1 MPLSTVRVLIV
12 DDFESLRHLK
22 SILLR
27 KAGAVVCEAECG
39 QEALRMLQTERPDLA
54 LLDVNLPDMSAKEL
68 SASMRADPAISAVP
82 VIYTSAS
89 ERPDQLEPDD
99 VFFQEPLV
107 VPELVDAIRKLVRRS

>member
-12 DDFESLRHLK
+12 DDYEPLRYLK

-27 KAGAVVCEAECG
+27 RAGAVVCEANCG
-39 QEALRMLQTERPDLA
+39 EEALQMLRTERPDLA
-54 LLDVNLPDMSAKEL
+54 LLDINLPDMSAKEL
-68 SASMRADPAISAVP
+68 SERMRADPVTAAVA

-89 ERPDQLEPDD
+89 ERPSQLEPDD

-107 VPELVDAIRKLVRRS
+107 IPELVDAIRQLVRSS